1 MATGAVPAS
10 FSGLQMKE
18 AGLGF
23 GKNMGFVRICDLKRI
38 KSGRKKISMIRNSNT
53 GPEIV
58 ELQPASEG
66 SPLLGTQNKPCHIL
80 LFLFLNLGSLLVLL
94 FI

>member
-18 AGLGF
+18 SGLGF
-23 GKNMGFVRICDLKRI
+23 GKSMDFVRICDIKRI

-53 GPEIV
+53 GRDIV

-66 SPLLGTQNKPCHIL
+66 SSLLGTKTNHHMYCMIPI
-80 LFLFLNLGSLLVLL
+80 F
-94 FI
+94 